1 MSDYEDNTEENHL
14 EEHLDEILP
23 EEEEDILSEL
33 TEPYLPSPPS
43 NEESINQ
50 LTLQLLLNTN
60 SYKKYMA
67 KVQSKKKEPKPMIE
81 DLELYIG
88 NIEHYVSASL
98 EKVLNT
104 GELRVEPMDPTYDM
118 CEAFSVFLTK
128 SIEYYNN
135 LANIKV
141 KKIQSNEKN
150 YDQMNMVEKEHLTF
164 LKVKKS
170 EDRKNTLTTIPP
182 LNVDHIGVFPQ
193 ITPAGTFRFPSPPIL
208 KRSSATPPWKTYGYT
223 GDSLDSTLY
232 NL

>member
-1 MSDYEDNTEENHL
+1 MSDYEDNTEDNHL
-14 EEHLDEILP
+14 DEHLDETLP
-23 EEEEDILSEL
+23 EEEDVLSEF
-33 TEPYLPSPPS
+33 TESSPPSPPPS

-67 KVQSKKKEPKPMIE
+67 KVQSKKKEVRPMIE

-104 GELRVEPMDPTYDM
+104 GELHVEPMDPTYDM
-118 CEAFSVFLTK
+118 CESFRIFLTK

-141 KKIQSNEKN
+141 KKIQANEKN

-170 EDRKNTLTTIPP
+170 EDNKNSLTPINTLNI
-182 LNVDHIGVFPQ
+182 DHIGLFPHT
-193 ITPAGTFRFPSPPIL
+193 TPGGTFMFPPPPLL
-208 KRSSATPPWKTYGYT
+208 KRSGATPPWKTYGYT